1 MLTQWNKKKIL
12 RRFIC
17 YDIESYADINFLIRW
32 PVKIQRVRIM
42 LTSTSQSAF
51 TYFKSKIEAPEQYV
65 KSVWIKY

>member
-12 RRFIC
+12 RRFIY
-17 YDIESYADINFLIRW
+17 YDIESYADINSLIRW
-32 PVKIQRVRIM
+32 PVKIQRVCIM

-51 TYFKSKIEAPEQYV
+51 TYSKSKIEAPEQYV